1 MEDDPVASN
10 VDTQHGAFMRELKR
24 RMQLERHLYLW
35 DGLLGKQEGYCYNVF
50 SRETKMP
57 VRFTFEVS
65 DQLKDSPVAL
75 MQAIDQDPLKDPVR
89 YLLAHRE
96 SSVLPANDFLDGLEP
111 RIKALLETPSTRH
124 ITAPSER
131 TLLEGLEEQRHT
143 DRLGA
148 LQGAEAF
155 ALRIVDSLEGIEG
168 LKPRRLLAELAASIA
183 LWATIQRTRGFRN
196 LAVKAFVLAFPTSK
210 ASRDGWAR
218 GCCYQRAAFL
228 LRDCGR
234 PDLGYEF
241 LKDAVLYFSFGDSQL
256 NAWRCQMDCGCLLG
270 SAGRLEDSNEAFEM
284 ALEKLPGSEWRFRAG
299 AYQGLG
305 INARKSGK
313 PEEAR
318 DFLFKAAREC
328 QTRDLLLGH
337 ISWSLAKAEAELQN
351 EKAAVKLFHEAT
363 ELLGRFG
370 CAGDVA
376 LVSLDYA
383 EALLKQGKGG
393 QVLSLLTK
401 VNNWLPNLGANPI
414 LAKAFKLSVEL
425 GLTARIG
432 LAEIQNVRGKVELAC
447 QKDPGQKSAA
457 DRNVLP

>member
-1 MEDDPVASN
+1 VASK
-10 VDTQHGAFMRELKR
+10 VDTQHGAFMQELKR
-24 RMQLERHLYLW
+24 RMQLERRLYLW
-35 DGLLGKQEGYCYNVF
+35 DELLGKQEGYCYNLF

-57 VRFTFEVS
+57 VRFTLEVS
-65 DQLKDSPVAL
+65 DRLNDSPVAF
-75 MQAIDQDPLKDPVR
+75 MQAIDKDPLKDPVR
-89 YLLAHRE
+89 FLLAHRE

-111 RIKALLETPSTRH
+111 RVKALLAARSMGH
-124 ITAPSER
+124 LTAPSER
-131 TLLEGLEEQRHT
+131 TLLEELEEQRHV

-148 LQGAEAF
+148 LKGAEAL
-155 ALRIVDSLEGIEG
+155 ALRIIDSLEKIEG
-168 LKPRRLLAELAASIA
+168 PKPRRLLAELAVSIA
-183 LWATIQRTRGFRN
+183 LWATVQRSRGFRN
-196 LAVKAFVLAFPTSK
+196 LAVKAFALAFPISK

-218 GCCYQRAAFL
+218 GSCYQRAAFL

-241 LKDAVLYFSFGDSQL
+241 LKDAVLYFSFGDSLL

-270 SAGRLEDSNEAFEM
+270 SAGRLEESTEAFEM

-305 INARKSGK
+305 INARKSGN

-337 ISWSLAKAEAELQN
+337 ISWSLAKAEAELKN
-351 EKAAVKLFHEAT
+351 EKSSVKLFHEAT

-370 CAGDVA
+370 SAGDVA

-383 EALLKQGKGG
+383 EALLKLGRSG

-401 VNNWLPNLGANPI
+401 VNSWLPNLGANPI
-414 LAKAFKLSVEL
+414 LAKAFKQSVEL

-432 LAEIQNVRGKVELAC
+432 LAELQNVRCKVELAC